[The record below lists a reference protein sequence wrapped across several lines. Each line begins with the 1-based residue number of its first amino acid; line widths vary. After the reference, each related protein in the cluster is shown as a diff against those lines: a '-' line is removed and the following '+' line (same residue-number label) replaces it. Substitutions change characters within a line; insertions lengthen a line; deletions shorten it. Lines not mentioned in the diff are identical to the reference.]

1 MSRDSRRP
9 AALSYT
15 LAVLRASLE
24 AGEHVAWLHRYGAR
38 QHEFRLLAAAGQPI
52 PELPVKGWHDL
63 ARSMKIQVV
72 PVAGELRI
80 TLQAE
85 GFAAL
90 ERIADRAARL
100 ESPDGA
106 IDVRFRFDSAGG
118 GIAVLADTP
127 AVRQALAHCYL
138 SLDDGAPDEPA

>member
-1 MSRDSRRP
+1 MSRDARRP
-9 AALSYT
+9 AAMAHT

-24 AGEHVAWLHRYGAR
+24 AGEHVEWLRRYGGR

-63 ARSMKIQVV
+63 ARAMKIQVV

-80 TLQAE
+80 ILQAE

-138 SLDDGAPDEPA
+138 GLDDSPPDETA